1 MQSLF
6 IIIFVGLIGGI
17 AIGLQ
22 SPMSSILG
30 NKLGLME
37 GAFIVHFSG
46 AVAAS
51 IPLLIWSGGNLAKWR
66 DVPWYTLGAGAFG
79 LIVVSALSFIIPKV
93 GVAPA
98 LILLVLG
105 QLVVGAVLDHYG
117 LLGAEIRPLTYQ
129 RLMGL
134 LVVMAGVWLTV
145 R

>member
-79 LIVVSALSFIIPKV
+79 LVVVSALSFIIPKV

-98 LILLVLG
+98 IILLVLG
-105 QLVVGAVLDHYG
+105 QLVVGSVLDHYG
-117 LLGAEIRPLTYQ
+117 LLGAAVRPLTLQ
-129 RLMGL
+129 RLIGL
-134 LVVMAGVWLTV
+134 IVVMAGVWLTV

>member
-6 IIIFVGLIGGI
+6 IIISVGLIGGV

-22 SPMSSILG
+22 SPMSSLLG
-30 NKLGLME
+30 NRLGMME
-37 GAFIVHFSG
+37 SAFIIHFSG

-51 IPLLIWSGGNLAKWR
+51 IPLLIWGSGNLSKWR

-98 LILLVLG
+98 IILLVLG
-105 QLVVGAVLDHYG
+105 QLVVGSILDHFG
-117 LLGAEIRPLTYQ
+117 LLGAAVRPFTSQ
-129 RLMGL
+129 RLLGL
-134 LVVMAGVWLTV
+134 LVVMVGVWLTV

>member
-1 MQSLF
+1 MQAIF
-6 IIIFVGLIGGI
+6 IIITVGLIGGI

-22 SPMSSILG
+22 SPMSSLLG
-30 NKLGLME
+30 NRLGMME

-51 IPLLIWSGGNLAKWR
+51 IPLLVLGGGNLSKWR

-98 LILLVLG
+98 VILLVLG
-105 QLVVGAVLDHYG
+105 QLVVGATLDHLG
-117 LLGAEIRPLTYQ
+117 LLGAEVRPLTYQ
-129 RLMGL
+129 RVLGL
-134 LVVMAGVWLTV
+134 LVVMVGVWLSV

>member
-1 MQSLF
+1 MQALF
-6 IIIFVGLIGGI
+6 IIVSVGLVGGI

-22 SPMSSILG
+22 SPMSSMLG
-30 NKLGLME
+30 NRLGMME

-51 IPLLIWSGGNLAKWR
+51 IPLLVWSGGNLSKWR
-66 DVPWYTLGAGAFG
+66 EVPWYTLGAGAFG

-98 LILLVLG
+98 VILLVLG
-105 QLVVGAVLDHYG
+105 QLVVGAVLDHFG
-117 LLGAEIRPLTYQ
+117 LLGAAVRPLTAQ
-129 RLMGL
+129 RLLGL
-134 LVVMAGVWLTV
+134 SVVMLGVWLTV

>member
-1 MQSLF
+1 MQALLIVVS
-6 IIIFVGLIGGI
+6 IGLVGGI

-51 IPLLIWSGGNLAKWR
+51 IPLLVWGGGNLAKWR
-66 DVPWYTLGAGAFG
+66 DVPWYTLGAGTFG

-98 LILLVLG
+98 VILLVLG
-105 QLVVGAVLDHYG
+105 QLVVGAILDHFG
-117 LLGAEIRPLTYQ
+117 LLGAAVRPFTIQ
-129 RLMGL
+129 RLVGL
-134 LVVMAGVWLTV
+134 LVVVLGVWLTV

>member
-1 MQSLF
+1 M
-6 IIIFVGLIGGI
+6 
-17 AIGLQ
+17 
-22 SPMSSILG
+22 
-30 NKLGLME
+30 ME

-51 IPLLIWSGGNLAKWR
+51 IPLLILGGGNLSKWR

-98 LILLVLG
+98 VILLVLG
-105 QLVVGAVLDHYG
+105 QLVVGAALDHFG

-129 RLMGL
+129 RCW
-134 LVVMAGVWLTV
+134 VYWSSWLASG
-145 R
+145 

>member
-79 LIVVSALSFIIPKV
+79 LVVVSALSFIIPKV

-98 LILLVLG
+98 IILLVLG
-105 QLVVGAVLDHYG
+105 QLVVGSILDHYG
-117 LLGAEIRPLTYQ
+117 LLGAAVRPLTLQ
-129 RLMGL
+129 RLIGL
-134 LVVMAGVWLTV
+134 IVVMAGVWLTV

>member
-1 MQSLF
+1 MPALL
-6 IIIFVGLIGGI
+6 IIISVGLVGGI

-22 SPMSSILG
+22 SPMSSLLG
-30 NKLGLME
+30 NQLGMME

-51 IPLLIWSGGNLAKWR
+51 IPLLVRGGGNLSKWR
-66 DVPWYTLGAGAFG
+66 DVPWYTLGAGTFG

-98 LILLVLG
+98 VILLVLG
-105 QLVVGAVLDHYG
+105 QLVVGAILDHFG
-117 LLGAEIRPLTYQ
+117 LLGAAVRPLTIQ
-129 RLMGL
+129 RLLGL
-134 LVVMAGVWLTV
+134 FVVMVGVWLTV

>member
-1 MQSLF
+1 MQAF
-6 IIIFVGLIGGI
+6 IIIIIVGLVGGI

-30 NKLGLME
+30 NRLGMME

-51 IPLLIWSGGNLAKWR
+51 IPLLIWGGGNLSKWR
-66 DVPWYTLGAGAFG
+66 DVPWYTLGAGVFG

-98 LILLVLG
+98 VILLVLG
-105 QLVVGAVLDHYG
+105 QLVVGAVLDHFG
-117 LLGAEIRPLTYQ
+117 LLGAEIRPLTIQ
-129 RLMGL
+129 RVLGL